1 MARVRLH
8 GLRCLLYA
16 LIVLALTPCIM
27 EFVLRIGALR
37 DEAAT
42 PPSDSAATVVASPVM
57 HHQLA
62 PLQARHRASSDD
74 GTDFVFRTN
83 SFGLRGA
90 EVAVPKPL
98 GTFRIVCLGDETVL
112 AEHLP
117 EQLTFCH
124 RLQELLQTQ
133 SQTPIEVLNA
143 GVPDFCSVLSYL
155 QVKQQLLALQPD
167 VLIVHWDVSDLADH
181 GRFRRLT
188 EVAADESPLACVH
201 PSLLTSPK
209 IKPVCEHF
217 LCVNWL
223 KQQLGG
229 WLPQP
234 DDESL
239 SPVDQEATA
248 NDSRALMTSLQPV
261 DQLAQLAEAANCRVV
276 LAVHPLLDQR
286 LAQPARGTSSDD
298 SRVTANRVLDEFTAS
313 TGIPICHI
321 EATLQRVPQPAT
333 AFASDRRSLTRLG
346 HEVYAYALA
355 NTILQRTP
363 GPWLPAQSA
372 SRAPVVPIAAEAQT
386 LPDSDSR
393 STDADIRSTTIL
405 SRLRTKSLGEP
416 EGVSPRTG
424 QNRSF

>member
-16 LIVLALTPCIM
+16 LIVLALTPCIV

-42 PPSDSAATVVASPVM
+42 PPADSTVTVVASAVM

-74 GTDFVFRTN
+74 GTDIVVRTN

-90 EVAVPKPL
+90 EVIVPKPL

-112 AEHLP
+112 AEQLP

-124 RLQELLQTQ
+124 RLQELLQSQ
-133 SQTPIEVLNA
+133 SQTPIEVINA
-143 GVPDFCSVLSYL
+143 GVPDFCPALSYL

-167 VLIVHWDVSDLADH
+167 VLIAHWDVSDLADH
-181 GRFRRLT
+181 GRYRRLI

-201 PSLLTSPK
+201 PSLLATPK
-209 IKPVCEHF
+209 IKPLCEHF

-229 WLPQP
+229 WLAGQG
-234 DDESL
+234 DDASL
-239 SPVDQEATA
+239 DAVSVDPSA
-248 NDSRALMTSLQPV
+248 NDPQTLLLSLRPV
-261 DQLAQLAEAANCRVV
+261 DQLSQLAEAANCRVV

-286 LAQPARGTSSDD
+286 LAQSARDATSD
-298 SRVTANRVLDEFTAS
+298 SSRPTTNRVLNEFTAS
-313 TGIPICHI
+313 TGIPVCHI
-321 EATLQRVPQPAT
+321 EATLQRVPQPET
-333 AFASDRRSLTRLG
+333 AFASDRRSLTRVG

-355 NTILQRTP
+355 NTILQRAP
-363 GPWLPAQSA
+363 GPWLPAPST
-372 SRAPVVPIAAEAQT
+372 SRAPVVPIAAEPQE
-386 LPDSDSR
+386 LPESDEPS
-393 STDADIRSTTIL
+393 DAADIRNTTFL
-405 SRLRTKSLGEP
+405 SRVRTKSLGEP
-416 EGVSPRTG
+416 DGVGPPAR
-424 QNRSF
+424 